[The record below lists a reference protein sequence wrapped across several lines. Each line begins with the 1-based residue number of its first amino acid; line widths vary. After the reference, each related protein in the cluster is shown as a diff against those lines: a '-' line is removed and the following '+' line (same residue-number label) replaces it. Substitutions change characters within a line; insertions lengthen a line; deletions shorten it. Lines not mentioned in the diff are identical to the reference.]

1 MSEDN
6 SNNDEFYDD
15 DNATV
20 TSSTSVYSNNSGS
33 QMTSRSQKKS
43 AGASANN
50 MDHID
55 EEQGVVSKKR
65 SSNNN
70 NSVKKMKMHSSN
82 TRRTTSHLD
91 IDTSSAEINPLL
103 STTTNN
109 SSATK
114 KDNNKHN
121 DKRSKT
127 LFLKT
132 AFWIS
137 AWYTTSLATLFLN
150 KIILSRKGSSVHV
163 LGMCQMTTAAVIGG
177 WSSFGGL
184 DWLKRVV
191 LSVLRSFG
199 VRVATV
205 GSGGAESEK
214 RGEQQD
220 GNTTEQQQQ
229 ELLSPTPQNHPTF
242 ARDMSIVGLLR
253 GLTVVLG
260 LIALEHV
267 PVSFVETI
275 KATAPAFT
283 VVFARLIL
291 KEHTPSPVM
300 LTLVPVVAGLV
311 LCSKSEL
318 RFDTIGFLAAVTNN
332 CADCV
337 QNVMSKRMLAHMR
350 PTQLQFYTSVAALV
364 LQSPWVLKDVGHLIK
379 TIGSSSGGSGGFD
392 TDDEALYAALK
403 GGTPIDS
410 HDGTE
415 MALWK
420 LLLIDAIFYHL
431 QSVSAYCTMGC
442 MSPVSQSVAN
452 TLKRALLVW
461 AIAFCCRWLGDG
473 GSKIGSRGM
482 GPTQIEQ
489 RIDDVGTFCFVLFVS
504 SGNSIY
510 LPFTSDSDSASD
522 GALLLKLLLSSKA
535 WSLSWKLERYLA
547 TAVHFYRLCPR

>member
-1 MSEDN
+1 MPDNTRIRHRGAASSNGGGSSSSFHYNKNNGITTTSLHQNNKNNSSMSEDN

-43 AGASANN
+43 SANN

-103 STTTNN
+103 STTNNN

-229 ELLSPTPQNHPTF
+229 QQAPLSPTPQNHPTF

-300 LTLVPVVAGLV
+300 LTLVPVVAGLI

-379 TIGSSSGGSGGFD
+379 SIGSSSGGSGGFD

-403 GGTPIDS
+403 GGTPVDS

-461 AIAFCCRWLGDG
+461 ASILYFHNPITNSGILGILMVVSG
-473 GSKIGSRGM
+473 VFLYNHVR
-482 GPTQIEQ
+482 
-489 RIDDVGTFCFVLFVS
+489 RIHQS
-504 SGNSIY
+504 
-510 LPFTSDSDSASD
+510 
-522 GALLLKLLLSSKA
+522 
-535 WSLSWKLERYLA
+535 
-547 TAVHFYRLCPR
+547 

>member
-1 MSEDN
+1 MPDNTRIRHRGAASSNGGGSSSSFHYNKNNGITTTSLHQNKNNSSMSEDN

-43 AGASANN
+43 SANN

-65 SSNNN
+65 STNNN

-103 STTTNN
+103 STTNNN

-127 LFLKT
+127 LFLET
-132 AFWIS
+132 AFWIT

-163 LGMCQMTTAAVIGG
+163 LGMCQMTTAAVLGG

-379 TIGSSSGGSGGFD
+379 SIGSSSGGSGGFD

-461 AIAFCCRWLGDG
+461 ASILYFHNPITNSGILGILMVVSG
-473 GSKIGSRGM
+473 VFLYNHVR
-482 GPTQIEQ
+482 
-489 RIDDVGTFCFVLFVS
+489 RIHQS
-504 SGNSIY
+504 
-510 LPFTSDSDSASD
+510 
-522 GALLLKLLLSSKA
+522 
-535 WSLSWKLERYLA
+535 
-547 TAVHFYRLCPR
+547 

>member
-43 AGASANN
+43 SANN

-103 STTTNN
+103 STTNNN

-229 ELLSPTPQNHPTF
+229 QQAPLSPTPQNHPTF

-300 LTLVPVVAGLV
+300 LTLVPVVAGLI

-379 TIGSSSGGSGGFD
+379 SIGSSSGGSGGFD

-403 GGTPIDS
+403 GGTPVDS

-461 AIAFCCRWLGDG
+461 ASILYFHNPITNSGILGILMVVSG
-473 GSKIGSRGM
+473 VFLYNHVR
-482 GPTQIEQ
+482 
-489 RIDDVGTFCFVLFVS
+489 RIHQS
-504 SGNSIY
+504 
-510 LPFTSDSDSASD
+510 
-522 GALLLKLLLSSKA
+522 
-535 WSLSWKLERYLA
+535 
-547 TAVHFYRLCPR
+547 

>member
-1 MSEDN
+1 MN
-6 SNNDEFYDD
+6 APDEFYDD
-15 DNATV
+15 DTTTV
-20 TSSTSVYSNNSGS
+20 TSLSSSTSVYSNNSGS
-33 QMTSRSQKKS
+33 RQIKMTSRAQKKS
-43 AGASANN
+43 AAVVAASSSAI

-55 EEQGVVSKKR
+55 EEQGVVVVNKSYKHKSSSYDATNKKNNN
-65 SSNNN
+65 SSSLSNNN
-70 NSVKKMKMHSSN
+70 NSSKK
-82 TRRTTSHLD
+82 RTTTSSSHLD
-91 IDTSSAEINPLL
+91 IDRDSPELLLNPLL
-103 STTTNN
+103 LLSTNN
-109 SSATK
+109 SSSSSLSK
-114 KDNNKHN
+114 KDNTKNN
-121 DKRSKT
+121 DARSKT

-132 AFWIS
+132 AFWIT
-137 AWYTTSLATLFLN
+137 AWYSTSLATLFLN

-163 LGMCQMTTAAVIGG
+163 LGMCQMTTAAVLGG

-184 DWLKRVV
+184 DWGRRVGGR
-191 LSVLRSFG
+191 LLRRFFG
-199 VRVATV
+199 VV
-205 GSGGAESEK
+205 GAARGGGGGGGAELEK
-214 RGEQQD
+214 RGEHHNKND
-220 GNTTEQQQQ
+220 EQQHQSSSSLSAHHQQ
-229 ELLSPTPQNHPTF
+229 HTNNNPHF

-337 QNVMSKRMLAHMR
+337 QNVMSKRMLAHMK

-364 LQSPWVLKDVGHLIK
+364 LQCPWVLKDVSHMM
-379 TIGSSSGGSGGFD
+379 TSSWRGGGGDGDGGRVLAVGGQFD
-392 TDDEALYAALK
+392 NDDEALYAAMH
-403 GGTPIDS
+403 GGTTAAGANGGDDNS
-410 HDGTE
+410 SNE
-415 MALWK
+415 MSLWK

-452 TLKRALLVW
+452 TLKRSLLVW
-461 AIAFCCRWLGDG
+461 ASILYFHNPITNSGIVGILMVVSGVFLYNHVR
-473 GSKIGSRGM
+473 
-482 GPTQIEQ
+482 
-489 RIDDVGTFCFVLFVS
+489 RIHQS
-504 SGNSIY
+504 
-510 LPFTSDSDSASD
+510 
-522 GALLLKLLLSSKA
+522 
-535 WSLSWKLERYLA
+535 
-547 TAVHFYRLCPR
+547 

>member
-1 MSEDN
+1 MT
-6 SNNDEFYDD
+6 NNDNHHGDDFYDD
-15 DNATV
+15 GDK
-20 TSSTSVYSNNSGS
+20 SVYSNNSGS
-33 QMTSRSQKKS
+33 HQRKKS
-43 AGASANN
+43 AASKHHDNN
-50 MDHID
+50 MMDHID
-55 EEQGVVSKKR
+55 EEQGVTNHSYKHK
-65 SSNNN
+65 
-70 NSVKKMKMHSSN
+70 HSSDGN
-82 TRRTTSHLD
+82 MKKKNGRRTSSHLD
-91 IDTSSAEINPLL
+91 IIDTLSEEVNPLL
-103 STTTNN
+103 
-109 SSATK
+109 TK
-114 KDNNKHN
+114 KSSTSSSPPPTDKHT
-121 DKRSKT
+121 DKRSKA
-127 LFLKT
+127 LFFKT

-137 AWYTTSLATLFLN
+137 AWYSTSLATLFLN

-184 DWLKRVV
+184 DWIHRVCV
-191 LSVLRSFG
+191 SILRSFG
-199 VRVATV
+199 VRVVSNNATTGGDRGDHHND
-205 GSGGAESEK
+205 GSTSTSN
-214 RGEQQD
+214 
-220 GNTTEQQQQ
+220 NTAASQQQQ
-229 ELLSPTPQNHPTF
+229 QQQAQLSPTSHRHPTF

-300 LTLVPVVAGLV
+300 LTLIPVVAGLI

-350 PTQLQFYTSVAALV
+350 PTQLQFYTSVAALM
-364 LQSPWVLKDVGHLIK
+364 LQSPWVLKDVGSLMK
-379 TIGSSSGGSGGFD
+379 SIGSSSGGGGRFD
-392 TDDEALYAALK
+392 TDDEALYAQLK
-403 GGTPIDS
+403 GEGSAVGGSSTHGGEGD
-410 HDGTE
+410 E

-461 AIAFCCRWLGDG
+461 ASILYFHNPVTNSGILGIIMVVSG
-473 GSKIGSRGM
+473 VFLYNHVR
-482 GPTQIEQ
+482 
-489 RIDDVGTFCFVLFVS
+489 RIHQS
-504 SGNSIY
+504 
-510 LPFTSDSDSASD
+510 
-522 GALLLKLLLSSKA
+522 
-535 WSLSWKLERYLA
+535 
-547 TAVHFYRLCPR
+547 